1 MTLFNSFTEAF
12 HLGYMLVIPALILSA
27 VGVTLGWCLLKWK
40 GNVDPKLTYWY
51 MSLGCAVVQVSSGG
65 LLVANYYTGLILP
78 MGAGYSGYID
88 ATTAANSFHCFTIT
102 AAILPMMLVWGI
114 AQMVAAGLADRGC
127 ACGPAK
133 IKDLDMVDA
142 FANVEMQPIN

>member
-1 MTLFNSFTEAF
+1 
-12 HLGYMLVIPALILSA
+12 
-27 VGVTLGWCLLKWK
+27 VTLGWCLLKWK

-51 MSLGCAVVQVSSGG
+51 MSLGCAVVQVASGG

-142 FANVEMQPIN
+142 FANVEMQPVN